1 MFPDGTVGNDHVLPA
16 IPGSPGYTGTWRIV
30 LATPDVAFDVAD
42 MPYTSVDEVLTGVA
56 AWRLVPRV
64 PAVTSSAPSSEAR
77 DGG

>member
-1 MFPDGTVGNDHVLPA
+1 MLPDGTLRNDHVLSA

-30 LATPDVAFDVAD
+30 VATQEVAFDVAD